1 MAFTTASVPSGVA
14 HLASPQHPPWHP
26 RPQGGVR
33 LGVVLSAG
41 GLRGVAHLGVMRELL
56 RHDLPIDVLV
66 GVSAGAIIAG
76 YYAGVGLTIEDM
88 IGDAP
93 IFKGRHVALHGLMLR
108 APQSMRALFRPF
120 CGVIPRRLTQLSH
133 GRFDRLHHGV
143 SDLGIVCHD
152 LVTDRPVYF
161 SSAMNYGIP
170 LSSVVKA
177 SAAVPGVIPTRP
189 VMHEGRRVHLVDG
202 GLSDSLPIDF
212 ARETLGAT
220 RLIVS
225 DCRFKAR
232 QPDEHPD
239 VVYVRPD
246 LQGMPSWRSPAGT
259 LIETVRQGEA
269 AVTPDVIERIRA
281 WLSPNGHLATA
292 AAAPV

>member
-1 MAFTTASVPSGVA
+1 VA
-14 HLASPQHPPWHP
+14 ARLTRAGPPLNSRLP
-26 RPQGGVR
+26 DGVR

-41 GLRGVAHLGVMRELL
+41 GLRGVAHLGVMRALL
-56 RHDLPIDVLV
+56 RHDLPIDVIV

-76 YYAGVGLTIEDM
+76 YYAGVGLTIDEM

-108 APQSMRALFRPF
+108 APHALRPLFRPF
-120 CGVIPRRLTQLSH
+120 CGVIPRRLTQLHH
-133 GRFDRLHHGV
+133 GRFDRLHHGI

-161 SSAMNYGIP
+161 SSATNYGIP

-189 VMHEGRRVHLVDG
+189 VLHEGRSVHLVDG
-202 GLSDSLPIDF
+202 GLSDSLPIAF

-232 QPDEHPD
+232 QPEEDPD
-239 VVYVRPD
+239 IVYLRPE
-246 LQGMPSWRSPAGT
+246 LHGMPSWRSPAGT
-259 LIETVRQGEA
+259 LIETVQQGEA
-269 AVTPDVIERIRA
+269 TVTPDVIDRIRA
-281 WLSPNGHLATA
+281 WLAPNGCGHADTA
-292 AAAPV
+292 AAATVQPTD